1 MRNNSVRS
9 TWGLTQ
15 SMLLAALLLTVG
27 CTSTP
32 VAPPAA
38 TAAASSQSDYIIG
51 PGDELQIFVWRNP
64 EISTTVPVRPDGKIS
79 TPLVDDMP
87 AVGKTPS
94 QLARDIEQALSRY
107 LKKPIATVTVNKFV
121 GNFNEQIRVVGQA
134 AEPRALQYRDDMTI
148 LDVMIEVGGLTE
160 FAAGNR
166 AQLIRRTDSGPK
178 NFNLR
183 LADLINNGDMT
194 ANLKMQPGDIVI
206 IPESWF

>member
-1 MRNNSVRS
+1 
-9 TWGLTQ
+9 
-15 SMLLAALLLTVG
+15 
-27 CTSTP
+27 
-32 VAPPAA
+32 
-38 TAAASSQSDYIIG
+38 
-51 PGDELQIFVWRNP
+51 
-64 EISTTVPVRPDGKIS
+64 
-79 TPLVDDMP
+79 
-87 AVGKTPS
+87 
-94 QLARDIEQALSRY
+94 
-107 LKKPIATVTVNKFV
+107 
-121 GNFNEQIRVVGQA
+121 
-134 AEPRALQYRDDMTI
+134 MTI

>member
-1 MRNNSVRS
+1 MMNNRVRS

-148 LDVMIEVGGLTE
+148 LDVMIEVGPI
-160 FAAGNR
+160 AD
-166 AQLIRRTDSGPK
+166 RRISTYASP
-178 NFNLR
+178 
-183 LADLINNGDMT
+183 T
-194 ANLKMQPGDIVI
+194 
-206 IPESWF
+206 

>member
-1 MRNNSVRS
+1 M
-9 TWGLTQ
+9 
-15 SMLLAALLLTVG
+15 AALILTLG
-27 CTSTP
+27 CTST
-32 VAPPAA
+32 VNDLPAT
-38 TAAASSQSDYIIG
+38 TAAANPQTDYIIG

-64 EISTTVPVRPDGKIS
+64 EISSTVPVRPDGKIS

-87 AVGKTPS
+87 AAGKTPS
-94 QLARDIEQALSRY
+94 QLARDIEQALGRY
-107 LKKPIATVTVNKFV
+107 LKKPITTVTVNKFV

-134 AEPRALQYRDDMTI
+134 TEPQALQYRDDMTV

-166 AQLIRRTDSGPK
+166 AKLIRRTAKGRAHFD
-178 NFNLR
+178 LR
-183 LADLINNGDMT
+183 LADLINRGDMS